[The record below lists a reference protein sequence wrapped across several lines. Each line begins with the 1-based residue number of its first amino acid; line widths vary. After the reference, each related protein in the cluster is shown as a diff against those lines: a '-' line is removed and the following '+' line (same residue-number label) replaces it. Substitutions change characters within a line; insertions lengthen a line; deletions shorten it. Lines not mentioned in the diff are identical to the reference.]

1 MGNKT
6 EFRPTTAPHG
16 HVHGRRNRIVYKSKH
31 ADLETKSLA
40 VSSITNPQHLDHTQ
54 TTVMVA
60 TRAMAAKKA
69 PNSTDDKENDNQLSL
84 RKKPVR
90 RATAKST
97 TTASKSSATT
107 TTSTKVP
114 TTTSSVKPSSTST
127 SKASTSAPA
136 ARPKRQ
142 TRAAATAPP
151 PEPAPTKAP
160 ATRRKPALPEVA
172 RGKALRSRKVD
183 PEPVQEAEP
192 PTEQEEPEE
201 IVQIASPPP
210 TRARATKSRK
220 SENPPEPE
228 PELEQ
233 ESEPEAES
241 EPAAEPET
249 QVEIDEEEDAE
260 EQKVEQAKTP
270 QSQESEHKPEVEQD
284 VQEEEDEEDSD
295 DCSEDEICGPKTPMR
310 RTTRSQVAPQTDA
323 SSKTARNLQTPA
335 RRFPSHRKYQGTPQ
349 TQRMPH
355 NATRTSSPPRPMT
368 VARGVEKPMVYRPL
382 KQRTPQRTPA
392 PLATDHQSDVDMTEE
407 ELQENSETDLEESS
421 ADELDDQLK
430 SLQDED
436 IIIMPTPAHTIHL
449 EALSDDSE
457 DELAGTGRT
466 LEEDDDDE
474 LDEDTVVEVD
484 DKEEPEYLPAQPD
497 VEDDNSNESESTVDE
512 SDLDESILP
521 EPKFSADFTTSVPS
535 SPASIAANPPQ
546 MELEDSEL
554 LSSPAPSTPGSIIER
569 DLDSPTQEIAPAS
582 RLSIDDNDLLS
593 LIEDDATTPNTKPRV
608 SFSATTAKMLQT
620 PRMQFALGGV
630 DATEVDDSPS
640 VTTNEPE
647 EVEDDQTATINPSLL
662 EVDDFGVKLASN
674 LENAAAIPTPYFA
687 TPVARE
693 RFSMG
698 FPKERMS
705 LLQDDIFNL
714 VDFDHDSPAK
724 AGVQTPN
731 ARVASIDIE
740 PTELSTPGYNT
751 RRRSLYSES
760 VSTPNTQA
768 QSGRRSSL
776 ALLDSP
782 SYARSTFAFDS
793 RRKSL
798 PSAMLHTPVN
808 GDLRPHTAETSIKPT
823 TSDSFA
829 KLWASK
835 QRRSSVR
842 KSLLQHTISDLAEI
856 HSSAAQEPTSS
867 RKHDSMPSQRRAS
880 TAQPQLNPVSPYLP
894 FSGAKSRRHT
904 PSSSLKTSR
913 SPFKT
918 RSSSRSP
925 MKNRSPMKLRDA
937 SRSPVKRL
945 REAPRTPM
953 KTPLKAAGL
962 ATPAVYPMTPHPLQP
977 LKSVTALVEV
987 FTLDGSSASGPF
999 TALLQ
1004 GLGARTTKSW
1014 SDRVT
1019 HVIFK
1024 DGSPTTL
1031 QKVRLSN
1038 KDPNGKKIFCVNSR
1052 WVTDCERNGTR
1063 MDEQADIYTV
1073 DLDEVPRGGRRR
1085 RKSMEPAALR
1095 NVDGNIVHSNTSSAN
1110 SSANRKSVSS
1120 RQSIVGGRQSIN
1132 LARANKSLARVS
1144 LASSFWGD
1152 DSPVKKTPGR
1162 RQARDSWDD
1171 DEEMADAFFDEP
1183 TAKFEVPTSLGVN
1196 GVGFEAGQM
1205 TAPVDRVRK
1214 LRMRDEDNRRLTF
1227 MGGRE

>member
-1 MGNKT
+1 MCT
-6 EFRPTTAPHG
+6 DELF
-16 HVHGRRNRIVYKSKH
+16 VYKSKH
-31 ADLETKSLA
+31 TDLETNKSPALLP
-40 VSSITNPQHLDHTQ
+40 ITNPQHLDHTR

-69 PNSTDDKENDNQLSL
+69 PNLTDDKENDSQLSL

-97 TTASKSSATT
+97 TTATKSSATT
-107 TTSTKVP
+107 ANTKAPATTASTKPVSTTISKAPVP
-114 TTTSSVKPSSTST
+114 T
-127 SKASTSAPA
+127 PA

-142 TRAAATAPP
+142 TRAAATVPP
-151 PEPAPTKAP
+151 SEPAPAKP
-160 ATRRKPALPEVA
+160 SATRRKPTLPEVA
-172 RGKALRSRKVD
+172 RGKALRSRKVE
-183 PEPVQEAEP
+183 PEPEQEPEP
-192 PTEQEEPEE
+192 EVEQEEAEE
-201 IVQIASPPP
+201 VAQIASPPP
-210 TRARATKSRK
+210 TKARSTKSRK
-220 SENPPEPE
+220 SYNLPEPE
-228 PELEQ
+228 PEPEQ
-233 ESEPEAES
+233 EPEPEAES
-241 EPAAEPET
+241 EPVAEPET
-249 QVEIDEEEDAE
+249 DLEVSDEEETVKE
-260 EQKVEQAKTP
+260 EPEVEQAKTP
-270 QSQESEHKPEVEQD
+270 QPQESEHKPEVGQD
-284 VQEEEDEEDSD
+284 VQEEDEEESD
-295 DCSEDEICGPKTPMR
+295 GCSEDEICGPKTPMR
-310 RTTRSQVAPQTDA
+310 RTTRSQAAPQTDA
-323 SSKTARNLQTPA
+323 SSKTARKLQTPA
-335 RRFPSHRKYQGTPQ
+335 RRFLSHRTNQGTPQ

-368 VARGVEKPMVYRPL
+368 VARGIEKPMVYRPL
-382 KQRTPQRTPA
+382 KQPTPQRTPM
-392 PLATDHQSDVDMTEE
+392 PLATDHQSDVDMTDED
-407 ELQENSETDLEESS
+407 LQENSETDLEESS

-484 DKEEPEYLPAQPD
+484 DKKEPEYLPAQPD
-497 VEDDNSNESESTVDE
+497 VEDDNSDASESTADE

-521 EPKFSADFTTSVPS
+521 EPKFSAEFTISVPL
-535 SPASIAANPPQ
+535 SPASVAADPPQ
-546 MELEDSEL
+546 MELEDSKL
-554 LSSPAPSTPGSIIER
+554 LSSPAPSTPGSINER
-569 DLDSPTQEIAPAS
+569 ELDSPTQEIVPAS

-608 SFSATTAKMLQT
+608 SFSTATAKMLQT

-630 DATEVDDSPS
+630 DATEVNGSPY
-640 VTTNEPE
+640 VTTHEPE

-674 LENAAAIPTPYFA
+674 LENAAAIPTPFFA
-687 TPVARE
+687 TPAARE

-698 FPKERMS
+698 FSKERMS

-714 VDFDHDSPAK
+714 VDFDHVSPAK

-731 ARVASIDIE
+731 ARVTSIDVE
-740 PTELSTPGYNT
+740 PMELCATGYSA
-751 RRRSLYSES
+751 RHQSLHSDS
-760 VSTPNTQA
+760 VSIPNAQA

-776 ALLDSP
+776 APLDSP
-782 SYARSTFAFDS
+782 SHTRSTFAFDS

-798 PSAMLHTPVN
+798 PSAVLHTPVN

-823 TSDSFA
+823 TSDTFA

-856 HSSAAQEPTSS
+856 HSSATQEPTSS
-867 RKHDSMPSQRRAS
+867 RKRDSMSSQRRTS
-880 TAQPQLNPVSPYLP
+880 TAQLQLNPVSPYVP
-894 FSGAKSRRHT
+894 FSGANPRRHT

-945 REAPRTPM
+945 CEAPRTPM
-953 KTPLKAAGL
+953 KTPLKAAGI

-1110 SSANRKSVSS
+1110 SSVNRKSL
-1120 RQSIVGGRQSIN
+1120 GPRQSIN

-1152 DSPVKKTPGR
+1152 DSPVKKAPGR
-1162 RQARDSWDD
+1162 KQARDSWDD

-1196 GVGFEAGQM
+1196 GVGFETGQM

-1214 LRMRDEDNRRLTF
+1214 LRIRDEDNKRLTF

>member
-1 MGNKT
+1 M
-6 EFRPTTAPHG
+6 HG
-16 HVHGRRNRIVYKSKH
+16 HCG
-31 ADLETKSLA
+31 ADGDCLCTKVNTATCRLNLSI
-40 VSSITNPQHLDHTQ
+40 SPITNPQHLDHIRAII
-54 TTVMVA
+54 MVA

-69 PNSTDDKENDNQLSL
+69 PTSTEDKENDNQLAL

-97 TTASKSSATT
+97 TTSTKSSAATTTSKAPATATSAKPSTT
-107 TTSTKVP
+107 TTS
-114 TTTSSVKPSSTST
+114 
-127 SKASTSAPA
+127 KAPAPAPAAA

-151 PEPAPTKAP
+151 PEPAPTRAP

-183 PEPVQEAEP
+183 PEPEQEPEPQIDEEEAEEV
-192 PTEQEEPEE
+192 EQ
-201 IVQIASPPP
+201 VASPPP
-210 TRARATKSRK
+210 TQDKAMRSNKSKTSLELESEAEEEPELEAEPVAELETNPEDSEEEEVEEELKVEESKTPKSRK
-220 SENPPEPE
+220 SE
-228 PELEQ
+228 
-233 ESEPEAES
+233 
-241 EPAAEPET
+241 
-249 QVEIDEEEDAE
+249 
-260 EQKVEQAKTP
+260 
-270 QSQESEHKPEVEQD
+270 HKEEVEQD
-284 VQEEEDEEDSD
+284 IQQEDDDDESD
-295 DCSEDEICGPKTPMR
+295 ECSDDEICGPKTPMR
-310 RTTRSQVAPQTDA
+310 RTTRSQAAPQTGA
-323 SSKTARNLQTPA
+323 SSKTARKLQTPA
-335 RRFPSHRKYQGTPQ
+335 RRFLSHRTNQGTPQ
-349 TQRMPH
+349 TQRLPH
-355 NATRTSSPPRPMT
+355 NTTRTSSPPRPMT
-368 VARGVEKPMVYRPL
+368 VARGAEKPMVFRPL
-382 KQRTPQRTPA
+382 KHQTPHRTPVPQTTKDR
-392 PLATDHQSDVDMTEE
+392 SDADMTEE
-407 ELQENSETDLEESS
+407 ELQDHSETELEESS

-430 SLQDED
+430 SLQEED
-436 IIIMPTPAHTIHL
+436 IIIMPTPAHTIHF
-449 EALSDDSE
+449 EAVSSDSE
-457 DELAGTGRT
+457 DELAGTGRG
-466 LEEDDDDE
+466 LEEEDDEE
-474 LDEDTVVEVD
+474 LDEDTVIEVD
-484 DKEEPEYLPAQPD
+484 DKKEPEYIPAQPD
-497 VEDDNSNESESTVDE
+497 VEDDISDDSESTVDGN
-512 SDLDESILP
+512 DLDDSILP
-521 EPKFSADFTTSVPS
+521 EPQFSADFTTSVPS
-535 SPASIAANPPQ
+535 SPASVAADPPQ

-554 LSSPAPSTPGSIIER
+554 LSSPAPSTPGSIMEH
-569 DLDSPTQEIAPAS
+569 DLDSPTQEVAPAS

-593 LIEDDATTPNTKPRV
+593 LIEDDTTTPNMKPRV
-608 SFSATTAKMLQT
+608 SFSTATAKMLQT

-630 DATEVDDSPS
+630 DAAEVDESPS
-640 VTTNEPE
+640 ITVSEPAEPE
-647 EVEDDQTATINPSLL
+647 GDQTTTINPSLL
-662 EVDDFGVKLASN
+662 EVDEYGVKLASN

-687 TPVARE
+687 TPGSRE
-693 RFSMG
+693 RMSMG
-698 FPKERMS
+698 FPNERMS

-714 VDFDHDSPAK
+714 VDFDHVSPAK
-724 AGVQTPN
+724 AGIQTP
-731 ARVASIDIE
+731 VAHIRSIDVQNM
-740 PTELSTPGYNT
+740 ELSTPGYNG
-751 RRRSLYSES
+751 RRQSLHSKS
-760 VSTPNTQA
+760 ISTPHDQV
-768 QSGRRSSL
+768 QSSRRSSL
-776 ALLDSP
+776 APLDSP

-798 PSAMLHTPVN
+798 PAATLHTPAN
-808 GDLRPHTAETSIKPT
+808 GDLRPRTAETSIKPT
-823 TSDSFA
+823 TSESFA

-835 QRRSSVR
+835 QRRSPVR
-842 KSLLQHTISDLAEI
+842 KSLLEHTISDLAEI
-856 HSSAAQEPTSS
+856 HYSAAPEPSSS
-867 RKHDSMPSQRRAS
+867 RKRDSMPSQRRTS
-880 TAQPQLNPVSPYLP
+880 TAQLQLDPVSPYAP
-894 FSGAKSRRHT
+894 FSGAKPRRHT
-904 PSSSLKTSR
+904 PSSSLKPRNASR
-913 SPFKT
+913 SPYKA

-925 MKNRSPMKLRDA
+925 MKMRSPMKLRDA
-937 SRSPVKRL
+937 SRSPIKRL

-999 TALLQ
+999 IALLQ

-1031 QKVRLSN
+1031 QRVRLSN

-1095 NVDGNIVHSNTSSAN
+1095 NVDGNIVHSNNSSAN
-1110 SSANRKSVSS
+1110 SSANRKSLGP
-1120 RQSIVGGRQSIN
+1120 RQSIGGGRQSIN

-1162 RQARDSWDD
+1162 KQARESWDD

-1183 TAKFEVPTSLGVN
+1183 TAKFEVPTSLGATSAAL
-1196 GVGFEAGQM
+1196 EAGQM

-1214 LRMRDEDNRRLTF
+1214 LRIRDEDNRRLTF

>member
-1 MGNKT
+1 
-6 EFRPTTAPHG
+6 
-16 HVHGRRNRIVYKSKH
+16 
-31 ADLETKSLA
+31 
-40 VSSITNPQHLDHTQ
+40 
-54 TTVMVA
+54 MVA

-97 TTASKSSATT
+97 TTTTKSSAPTT
-107 TTSTKVP
+107 TTKASTATTSTKPV
-114 TTTSSVKPSSTST
+114 TTAT
-127 SKASTSAPA
+127 SKASTTAAA

-151 PEPAPTKAP
+151 PPDPAPTKTP

-172 RGKALRSRKVD
+172 RGKALRSRKVE
-183 PEPVQEAEP
+183 PEPEQEPEP
-192 PTEQEEPEE
+192 GTEQEEPEE
-201 IVQIASPPP
+201 VEQIASPPP
-210 TRARATKSRK
+210 TRARAAKSRK
-220 SENPPEPE
+220 SENLPEP
-228 PELEQ
+228 
-233 ESEPEAES
+233 SEPEAEA
-241 EPAAEPET
+241 EPVAEPET
-249 QVEIDEEEDAE
+249 SLEVSEEEEITE
-260 EQKVEQAKTP
+260 EESMIKQAKTP
-270 QSQESEHKPEVEQD
+270 QPQEPEHKPEVEQD
-284 VQEEEDEEDSD
+284 VQEEEDEGESD
-295 DCSEDEICGPKTPMR
+295 GCSEDEICGPKTPMR
-310 RTTRSQVAPQTDA
+310 RTTRSQAAPQTDA

-335 RRFPSHRKYQGTPQ
+335 RRFLSHRKNQGTPQ
-349 TQRMPH
+349 TQRMPY

-368 VARGVEKPMVYRPL
+368 VARGVEKPMAYRPL
-382 KQRTPQRTPA
+382 KQRTPQR
-392 PLATDHQSDVDMTEE
+392 PLATDHQSDVDMTVE

-436 IIIMPTPAHTIHL
+436 VIIMPTPAHTIHL

-474 LDEDTVVEVD
+474 FDEDTVLEAD
-484 DKEEPEYLPAQPD
+484 DKKEPEYLPAQLD
-497 VEDDNSNESESTVDE
+497 VEDDDSDESESTVDE
-512 SDLDESILP
+512 SNLDESILP
-521 EPKFSADFTTSVPS
+521 EPKFSAEFTTSVPS
-535 SPASIAANPPQ
+535 SPASVAADPPH

-554 LSSPAPSTPGSIIER
+554 LSSPAPSTPGSINGRE
-569 DLDSPTQEIAPAS
+569 LDSPTQTIAPTS

-593 LIEDDATTPNTKPRV
+593 LIEDDATTPNMKPRV
-608 SFSATTAKMLQT
+608 SFSTDTAKMLQT

-687 TPVARE
+687 TPAARE

-714 VDFDHDSPAK
+714 VDFDHVSPAK

-731 ARVASIDIE
+731 ARVTSIDVE
-740 PTELSTPGYNT
+740 PMESSTPGYSA
-751 RRRSLYSES
+751 RRRSLHSES
-760 VSTPNTQA
+760 VTTPNTQA

-776 ALLDSP
+776 APLDSP
-782 SYARSTFAFDS
+782 SYAMSTFAFDS

-798 PSAMLHTPVN
+798 PSAVLHTPVN
-808 GDLRPHTAETSIKPT
+808 GDLRPHTAGTSIKPT
-823 TSDSFA
+823 TSDTFA

-856 HSSAAQEPTSS
+856 HSSAAQELTSS
-867 RKHDSMPSQRRAS
+867 RKRESMTSQRRTS
-880 TAQPQLNPVSPYLP
+880 TAQLQLNPVSPYVP
-894 FSGAKSRRHT
+894 FSGAKPRRHT

-937 SRSPVKRL
+937 SRTPVKRL
-945 REAPRTPM
+945 REAPRTPI

-1038 KDPNGKKIFCVNSR
+1038 KDPNGKRIFCVNSR

-1085 RKSMEPAALR
+1085 RKTMEPAALR

-1162 RQARDSWDD
+1162 KQARDSWDD

-1183 TAKFEVPTSLGVN
+1183 TAKLEVPTSLGVS

-1214 LRMRDEDNRRLTF
+1214 LRIRDEDNRRLTF

>member
-1 MGNKT
+1 
-6 EFRPTTAPHG
+6 
-16 HVHGRRNRIVYKSKH
+16 
-31 ADLETKSLA
+31 
-40 VSSITNPQHLDHTQ
+40 
-54 TTVMVA
+54 MVA

-97 TTASKSSATT
+97 TTATKSSAPTT
-107 TTSTKVP
+107 TTKASTAAISAKPVS
-114 TTTSSVKPSSTST
+114 TTTSKPSTL
-127 SKASTSAPA
+127 APA

-151 PEPAPTKAP
+151 PDPAPTKAP

-172 RGKALRSRKVD
+172 RGKALRSRNAA
-183 PEPVQEAEP
+183 PEPEHEP
-192 PTEQEEPEE
+192 EPETEQKEPEE
-201 IVQIASPPP
+201 VKQVASPQP
-210 TRARATKSRK
+210 TRARTTKSRK
-220 SENPPEPE
+220 SENLPE

-233 ESEPEAES
+233 EQGSEAES
-241 EPAAEPET
+241 ELVAEPET
-249 QVEIDEEEDAE
+249 NPQVSDDEEIVE
-260 EQKVEQAKTP
+260 EEPKIEQAKTP
-270 QSQESEHKPEVEQD
+270 RLQESEHKPEFEQD
-284 VQEEEDEEDSD
+284 VQEKEDEEESD
-295 DCSEDEICGPKTPMR
+295 GCSEDEICGPKTPMR
-310 RTTRSQVAPQTDA
+310 RTTRSQAAPQTDA

-335 RRFPSHRKYQGTPQ
+335 RRFLSHRKNQGTPQ
-349 TQRMPH
+349 TQRMPY

-368 VARGVEKPMVYRPL
+368 VARGVEKSMVYRPL
-382 KQRTPQRTPA
+382 KHRTPQHTPML
-392 PLATDHQSDVDMTEE
+392 LATDHQSDVNMTDE

-430 SLQDED
+430 SLQEED
-436 IIIMPTPAHTIHL
+436 VIIMPTPAHAVHL

-466 LEEDDDDE
+466 HEEDDDDE

-484 DKEEPEYLPAQPD
+484 DKKEPEYLPAQPD
-497 VEDDNSNESESTVDE
+497 VEDYNSDDHESTVDE
-512 SDLDESILP
+512 SVLDESILP

-535 SPASIAANPPQ
+535 SPASVAADPPQ

-582 RLSIDDNDLLS
+582 GLSIDDNDLLS

-608 SFSATTAKMLQT
+608 SFSTTTAKMLQT
-620 PRMQFALGGV
+620 PRMRFALGGV

-640 VTTNEPE
+640 VTTDKPE
-647 EVEDDQTATINPSLL
+647 EAEDDQTATINPSLL
-662 EVDDFGVKLASN
+662 EVDDFGVKLAYN

-687 TPVARE
+687 TPAARE

-698 FPKERMS
+698 IPKERMS

-714 VDFDHDSPAK
+714 VDFDHVSPAK

-731 ARVASIDIE
+731 ARVTSIDVE
-740 PTELSTPGYNT
+740 PMELSTPGYST
-751 RRRSLYSES
+751 RRRSLHSES
-760 VSTPNTQA
+760 VSTPNAQA

-776 ALLDSP
+776 APLDSP
-782 SYARSTFAFDS
+782 GYAWSTFAFDS

-798 PSAMLHTPVN
+798 PSAVLHTPVN
-808 GDLRPHTAETSIKPT
+808 GDVRPHTAETSIKPT

-835 QRRSSVR
+835 QRKSPVR

-856 HSSAAQEPTSS
+856 HSSAVQEPRSS
-867 RKHDSMPSQRRAS
+867 RKRDSMPSQRRAS
-880 TAQPQLNPVSPYLP
+880 TAQSQLKPVSPYVP
-894 FSGAKSRRHT
+894 FSGARPRRHT
-904 PSSSLKTSR
+904 PSSSFKTSR

-962 ATPAVYPMTPHPLQP
+962 ATPAVHPMTPHPLQP

-1031 QKVRLSN
+1031 QRVRLSN
-1038 KDPNGKKIFCVNSR
+1038 KDPNGKNIFCVNSR

-1063 MDEQADIYTV
+1063 MDEQADIYSV
-1073 DLDEVPRGGRRR
+1073 DLNEVPRGGRRR

-1120 RQSIVGGRQSIN
+1120 RQSIVGGRKSIN
-1132 LARANKSLARVS
+1132 LALANKSLARVS

-1162 RQARDSWDD
+1162 KQARDRWDD

-1183 TAKFEVPTSLGVN
+1183 TAKFEVPTSLGVR

-1214 LRMRDEDNRRLTF
+1214 LRIRDEDNRRLTF

>member
-1 MGNKT
+1 
-6 EFRPTTAPHG
+6 
-16 HVHGRRNRIVYKSKH
+16 
-31 ADLETKSLA
+31 
-40 VSSITNPQHLDHTQ
+40 
-54 TTVMVA
+54 MVA

-69 PNSTDDKENDNQLSL
+69 PTSTEDKENDNQLAL

-97 TTASKSSATT
+97 TSSTKSSATT
-107 TTSTKVP
+107 TVPKAPAATTSAKASTTTTSTK
-114 TTTSSVKPSSTST
+114 TSAP
-127 SKASTSAPA
+127 APAPA

-142 TRAAATAPP
+142 TRAAATVPP
-151 PEPAPTKAP
+151 PEPPVPRAP

-183 PEPVQEAEP
+183 PEPEQEPEPQLDEEEAEQV
-192 PTEQEEPEE
+192 EQ
-201 IVQIASPPP
+201 VASPPP
-210 TRARATKSRK
+210 AQAKATRSNKSK
-220 SENPPEPE
+220 ASPELEPEAEEEEE
-228 PELEQ
+228 PELEA
-233 ESEPEAES
+233 EAV
-241 EPAAEPET
+241 AEPET
-249 QVEIDEEEDAE
+249 NLQDSEEEEVE
-260 EQKVEQAKTP
+260 EELKVEESKTP
-270 QSQESEHKPEVEQD
+270 KSRKPEHEQQVEQD
-284 VQEEEDEEDSD
+284 IQEEEDDDESD
-295 DCSEDEICGPKTPMR
+295 ECSEDEICGPKTPMR
-310 RTTRSQVAPQTDA
+310 RTTRSQAAPQTGA
-323 SSKTARNLQTPA
+323 SSNTARKLQTPA
-335 RRFPSHRKYQGTPQ
+335 RRLLSHRTNQGTPQ
-349 TQRMPH
+349 TQRLPH
-355 NATRTSSPPRPMT
+355 NATRTFSPPRPMT
-368 VARGVEKPMVYRPL
+368 VARGAEKPMVFRPL
-382 KQRTPQRTPA
+382 KHQTPHRTPVPQT
-392 PLATDHQSDVDMTEE
+392 TNNQSDTDMTEE
-407 ELQENSETDLEESS
+407 ELQDHSETELEESS

-430 SLQDED
+430 SLQEED
-436 IIIMPTPAHTIHL
+436 IIIMPTPAHTIHF
-449 EALSDDSE
+449 EAVSSDSE
-457 DELAGTGRT
+457 DELAGTGRG
-466 LEEDDDDE
+466 LEEEDDQE

-484 DKEEPEYLPAQPD
+484 DKKEPEYIPAQLD
-497 VEDDNSNESESTVDE
+497 VEDDISDE
-512 SDLDESILP
+512 SDSTIDDSNMDDSILP
-521 EPKFSADFTTSVPS
+521 EPQFSADFTTSVAS
-535 SPASIAANPPQ
+535 SPASVAADPPQ

-554 LSSPAPSTPGSIIER
+554 LSSPAPSTPGSIIEH
-569 DLDSPTQEIAPAS
+569 DLDSPTQETAPAS

-593 LIEDDATTPNTKPRV
+593 LIEDDTTTPNTKPRV
-608 SFSATTAKMLQT
+608 SFSTATAKMLQT

-630 DATEVDDSPS
+630 DATETDESPS
-640 VTTNEPE
+640 VTVSEPA

-662 EVDDFGVKLASN
+662 EVDDYGVKLASN

-687 TPVARE
+687 TPAARE
-693 RFSMG
+693 RMSMG

-714 VDFDHDSPAK
+714 VDFDHVSPAK
-724 AGVQTPN
+724 AGVQTP
-731 ARVASIDIE
+731 AAHVTSIDVE
-740 PTELSTPGYNT
+740 PMELSTPGYNS
-751 RRRSLYSES
+751 RRRSAHSKS
-760 VSTPNTQA
+760 ISTPYEQV

-776 ALLDSP
+776 APLDSP

-798 PSAMLHTPVN
+798 PAATLHTPAN
-808 GDLRPHTAETSIKPT
+808 GDLRPRTAETSIKPT
-823 TSDSFA
+823 TSESFA
-829 KLWASK
+829 ELWASK

-842 KSLLQHTISDLAEI
+842 KSLLEHTISDLAAI
-856 HSSAAQEPTSS
+856 HYSAAQEPSSS
-867 RKHDSMPSQRRAS
+867 RKRDSMPSQRRTS
-880 TAQPQLNPVSPYLP
+880 TVQLQLNPVSPYAP
-894 FSGAKSRRHT
+894 FSGAKPRRHT
-904 PSSSLKTSR
+904 PSSSLKPRNASR
-913 SPFKT
+913 SPFKA

-925 MKNRSPMKLRDA
+925 MKMRSPMKLRDA
-937 SRSPVKRL
+937 SRSPIKRL

-999 TALLQ
+999 IALLQ

-1031 QKVRLSN
+1031 QRVRLSN

-1095 NVDGNIVHSNTSSAN
+1095 NVDGNIVHSNNSSAN
-1110 SSANRKSVSS
+1110 SSANRKSLGS

-1162 RQARDSWDD
+1162 KQARDSWDD

-1183 TAKFEVPTSLGVN
+1183 TAKFDVPTSLGATSAAL
-1196 GVGFEAGQM
+1196 EAGQM

-1214 LRMRDEDNRRLTF
+1214 LRIRDEDNRRLTF